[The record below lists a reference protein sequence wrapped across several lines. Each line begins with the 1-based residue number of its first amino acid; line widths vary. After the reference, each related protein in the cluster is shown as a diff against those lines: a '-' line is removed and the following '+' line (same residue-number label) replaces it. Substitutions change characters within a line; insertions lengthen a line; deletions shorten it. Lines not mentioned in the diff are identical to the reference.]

1 MFYLL
6 NLQDHA
12 NDGTPAEWTAEH
24 SPKGNTPMAKTTKTA
39 AKPKTATKRKAPAK
53 APASKTAR
61 AAPAI
66 KPKKAAK
73 ATPPATPAPPPAT
86 ASKRTAR
93 QILIEACSRPT
104 GATAKELYA
113 ETGWKF
119 ASWSHQLRLAA
130 KATGWDHAI
139 TKVDGTTRYILAE
152 PKVKAKAA

>member
-1 MFYLL
+1 
-6 NLQDHA
+6 
-12 NDGTPAEWTAEH
+12 
-24 SPKGNTPMAKTTKTA
+24 MAKTTKTA
-39 AKPKTATKRKAPAK
+39 AKSKATAKRKAPAK
-53 APASKTAR
+53 ASAAKTPSRSVAPAPKPKKTAR
-61 AAPAI
+61 AAP
-66 KPKKAAK
+66 PAA
-73 ATPPATPAPPPAT
+73 PVPAPAAEP
-86 ASKRTAR
+86 KRTAR